1 MCKQMSGF
9 PAAHLLLL
17 KEKGGNDNTMID
29 FSIIVDHWDMYMQ
42 GFGNTVK
49 ASLLALLGSLLLGI
63 VIAVFRIAPVRLLNW
78 LGAAY
83 VEFIRN
89 IPLILVVFV
98 FFFGLPA
105 LGVRLDSFTAGTLGL
120 TVYTAAF
127 IAEVI
132 RAGILAVP
140 KGQMEAARSSGL
152 TYLQAMRYVIL
163 PQAIKIVIPPLGN
176 QFINL
181 VKNSS
186 VLGVIAGLDLM
197 YFGDLISS
205 ETFVTF
211 DVYIF
216 VAVFYL
222 VLTVP
227 LSLGVGF
234 LERRLAR
241 SR

>member
-1 MCKQMSGF
+1 M
-9 PAAHLLLL
+9 L
-17 KEKGGNDNTMID
+17 NY
-29 FSIIVDHWDMYMQ
+29 SILIEHWDLYMQ
-42 GFGNTVK
+42 GFINTLK
-49 ASLLALLGSLLLGI
+49 ANFLALIGSLTVGTI
-63 VIAVFRIAPVRLLNW
+63 IAVFRIAPVRPLNW
-78 LGAAY
+78 LGTAY

-89 IPLILVVFV
+89 IPLILIVFI
-98 FFFGLPA
+98 FFVGLPA
-105 LGVRLDSFTAGTLGL
+105 IGIRFDSFTAGTLGL

-152 TYLQAMRYVIL
+152 TYLQTMRYIIL
-163 PQAIKIVIPPLGN
+163 PQAIKIVIPPMGN

-216 VAVFYL
+216 VAMFYL
-222 VLTVP
+222 ILTVP